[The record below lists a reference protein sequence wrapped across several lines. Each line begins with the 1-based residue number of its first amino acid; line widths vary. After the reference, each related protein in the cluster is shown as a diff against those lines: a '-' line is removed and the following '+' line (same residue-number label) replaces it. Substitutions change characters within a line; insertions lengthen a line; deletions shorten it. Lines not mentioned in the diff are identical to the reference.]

1 MSQPHVASHEAV
13 CHRERVSD
21 PTIRTA
27 LARVPW
33 KRAAW
38 AAVAAIVAF
47 ALIVVVATWL
57 RTLPTVEAFVDE
69 YPGEAPLPEW
79 APVGIPGWL
88 AWQHF
93 FNAFLLVM
101 LVRTGLI
108 LRAKQR
114 PAAFWTRDNTRWPRT
129 RRAPRRLGVSLWLH
143 LWVEAFWVVNGVIY
157 VVLLFATGQWVRIVP
172 TDWSIVP
179 HALSVALQYAS
190 LDWPIENAWV
200 VYNALQVLSYF
211 VVVFIAAPL
220 AILTGLRLSPVWP
233 AEGGVARVLSER
245 SARALHFPTMLFL
258 LAFTF
263 VHVVLVFSTGVLRN
277 LNAMYAARDA
287 DDWVGFAI
295 FAVSVAV
302 MAVGWV
308 LARPLLLLPVAEKTG
323 QVRRMPPA
331 PPAPP
336 TRSVDGRA
344 ERAQG

>member
-1 MSQPHVASHEAV
+1 M
-13 CHRERVSD
+13 SD

-27 LARVPW
+27 LARVSW

-38 AAVAAIVAF
+38 FVLAAIVAF
-47 ALIVVVATWL
+47 AIVVVLAKWL
-57 RTLPTVEAFVDE
+57 RTLPAVEAFVDA

-79 APVGIPGWL
+79 APVGIPGWVG
-88 AWQHF
+88 WQHF

-108 LRAKQR
+108 LRSKQR
-114 PAAFWTRDNTRWPRT
+114 PPAFWTRDNTRRPRT
-129 RRAPRRLGVSLWLH
+129 KRAPRRLGISLWLH
-143 LWVEAFWVVNGVIY
+143 LWVEALWVLNGVIY

-179 HALSVALQYAS
+179 SAASVALQYAS
-190 LDWPIENAWV
+190 LEWPTENAWV

-211 VVVFIAAPL
+211 AVVFIAAPL

-233 AEGGVARVLSER
+233 PEGRVARLLSER

-295 FAVSVAV
+295 FALSIGV
-302 MAVGWV
+302 MAIGWV
-308 LARPLLLLPVAEKTG
+308 LARPLLLVAVAEKSG

-331 PPAPP
+331 PQAPP
-336 TRSVDGRA
+336 ARSVDGRA
-344 ERAQG
+344 GQPRG